1 MIFGSRWPAGRVS
14 VLFLQT
20 ELCQVPMSPFRIE
33 LSELVARADTEEIFG
48 RIYWGSMLAIVSGN
62 NLKENEGLVK
72 VLS

>member
-1 MIFGSRWPAGRVS
+1 
-14 VLFLQT
+14 
-20 ELCQVPMSPFRIE
+20 MSPFRIE